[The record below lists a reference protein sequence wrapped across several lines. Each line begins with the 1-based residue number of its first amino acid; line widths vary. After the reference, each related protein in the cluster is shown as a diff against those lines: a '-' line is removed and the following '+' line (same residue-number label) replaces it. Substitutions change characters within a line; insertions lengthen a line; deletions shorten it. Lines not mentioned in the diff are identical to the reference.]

1 MECIFLNAADTTL
14 FVRDD
19 MESGHWVQEQMNLTA
34 CFPYDSAKIIESG
47 QRIAFRDP
55 ATDAIQVFEIINV
68 ENHEPDHYQ
77 QITAEHI
84 CIAEL
89 SDEHINSAE
98 ISNKTAKQALTTALT
113 GTLWSAGTST
123 ASGSQSADFSR
134 GSVWNAIG
142 TIQQNWNVYITP
154 RVTISSAGA
163 ITGRYLDI
171 APAEGVS
178 RGLRLSV
185 RKNMVDPCVTYD
197 ESEVYT
203 ALFGYGG
210 SVDVAQQS
218 GDDKTEE
225 LTFKDVVWTA
235 TSSHPAKP
243 SGQTYLEW
251 PAKTAIY
258 GRNGRPRYGYYQN
271 ASIKNATTLLEKTW
285 ETLQQSCEPKISISG
300 TVVDLYRL
308 GYTDQPLR
316 LHDQVIV
323 EIEETGELFYK
334 QIVCCDIDLID
345 PTGSRVEIGDYIPN
359 IVYINR
365 DTNKKTTGS
374 GGGGG
379 HGMDNPKDEEIKWY
393 TEFIKTQSQIGMVV
407 RRKDGT
413 DYIDAAAI
421 CISIN
426 QSGETAAMIHADK
439 IYLLGETIA
448 NTITA
453 EYINAKIATIP
464 TLTGISASFSGNVT
478 ATGGVTGSGIYYTG
492 NGATQSLHNA
502 IKLVQIVGP
511 VNNEYTLQYQT
522 FSSNGWQNAAVS
534 FSRATSLSGS
544 WSGGIFT
551 VTASPQDEH
560 YYQAITS
567 GAWENFDGSAYTSG
581 NIFYIPILAY
591 TPFVDPPAYV
601 TVNRVYVDATSI
613 YTSGYNTGS
622 PDGHITIGSLITGT
636 EYNITIRRADH
647 TTVASTKDF
656 ASIYKRGWNECI
668 DAATPVTRYTRS
680 TVGGGGAYGG
690 SNYTHYILYQG
701 SYKDVG
707 TGWYTTSQADA
718 YTLPAKK

>member
-1 MECIFLNAADTTL
+1 MECIFLNAAGTTL

-34 CFPYDSAKIIESG
+34 CFPYDSGKIITNG

-55 ATDAIQVFEIINV
+55 ATDVIQVFEIFNV

-123 ASGSQSADFSR
+123 ASGSKSADFSR
-134 GSVWNAIG
+134 GSVWNAIC

-171 APAEGVS
+171 APADGAS
-178 RGLRLSV
+178 HGLRLSV

-203 ALFGYGG
+203 ALYGYGG
-210 SVDVAQQS
+210 NVDVAQQS

-235 TSSHPAKP
+235 TAEHPAKP

-271 ASIKNATTLLEKTW
+271 ADIKNANTLLEKTW
-285 ETLQQSCEPKISISG
+285 ETLQQNCEPKISISG

-316 LHDQVIV
+316 LHDMVIV
-323 EIEETGELFYK
+323 EIEETGESFMK
-334 QIVCCDIDLID
+334 QIICCDIDLID

-365 DTNKKTTGS
+365 DANKKGG

-379 HGMDNPKDEEIKWY
+379 HGMDNPEDEEVKWY
-393 TEFIKTQSQIGMVV
+393 TEFIKTQTQIGMVI

-421 CISIN
+421 ALSIN
-426 QSGETAAMIHADK
+426 ESTGATTAIINADHVNISGTNTVYTLAGALHVDSNGKLIIDNAGGVYVQRMIH
-439 IYLLGETIA
+439 T
-448 NTITA
+448 
-453 EYINAKIATIP
+453 
-464 TLTGISASFSGNVT
+464 
-478 ATGGVTGSGIYYTG
+478 
-492 NGATQSLHNA
+492 
-502 IKLVQIVGP
+502 
-511 VNNEYTLQYQT
+511 
-522 FSSNGWQNAAVS
+522 
-534 FSRATSLSGS
+534 
-544 WSGGIFT
+544 
-551 VTASPQDEH
+551 
-560 YYQAITS
+560 
-567 GAWENFDGSAYTSG
+567 
-581 NIFYIPILAY
+581 
-591 TPFVDPPAYV
+591 
-601 TVNRVYVDATSI
+601 
-613 YTSGYNTGS
+613 
-622 PDGHITIGSLITGT
+622 
-636 EYNITIRRADH
+636 
-647 TTVASTKDF
+647 
-656 ASIYKRGWNECI
+656 
-668 DAATPVTRYTRS
+668 
-680 TVGGGGAYGG
+680 
-690 SNYTHYILYQG
+690 
-701 SYKDVG
+701 
-707 TGWYTTSQADA
+707 
-718 YTLPAKK
+718 